1 MDFILITEFS
11 TEWNYMWEWIQ
22 NHPINEGL
30 ENQKIAENN
39 GAVWEYMGSYMQGKK
54 AIHEF
59 RHISH
64 PSNNETIKLSLAS
77 SNQLSDDEIAKRFK
91 IK

>member
-1 MDFILITEFS
+1 MDFILITEGS
-11 TEWNYMWEWIQ
+11 QEWRYMWEWIE
-22 NHPINEGL
+22 NHPINEGITNPKTSL
-30 ENQKIAENN
+30 NN
-39 GAVWEYMGSYMQGKK
+39 GTAWEYMGSYMQGKK

-59 RHISH
+59 RHLSH
-64 PSNNETIKLSLAS
+64 PSNNDTIKLSLSS